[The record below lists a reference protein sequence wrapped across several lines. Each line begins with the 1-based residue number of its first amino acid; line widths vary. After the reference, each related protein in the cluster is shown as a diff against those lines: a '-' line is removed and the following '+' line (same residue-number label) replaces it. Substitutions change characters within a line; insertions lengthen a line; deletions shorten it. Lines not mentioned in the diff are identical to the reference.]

1 MKNFI
6 YIAMAI
12 AAPIALVNCTKE
24 KTIVEVQK
32 GNTILSGTE
41 TPTATLGSVG
51 DYYLRLP
58 VYDFYGP
65 KTAEGWGTPVSLKG
79 APGIAG
85 QSGSKMHSGSGALA
99 ADKGVEGDWYVDTVN
114 KRLYGPKTSTG
125 WGARYVSLDP
135 QDSVPAPEVITPED
149 YELSL
154 DGKTLVKWKNKNT
167 KSIDMQSD
175 EILKKVTA
183 IGDYAFEEISV
194 KAVVLPSEL
203 KIIGKEAFKNNKLV
217 VLEIP
222 NKVTDVKEFAFLGN
236 ELKSVTIPNSVVNL
250 EEGAFAENNLTA
262 VNLPANITTI
272 AKNLFSNNELVSIT
286 IPNGVITIGT
296 GAFKENNIESLSLPA
311 SVKRVEGWAF
321 AINRLKTVL
330 IPEGLTTIG
339 IQAFYN
345 NRLKTVILPST
356 LSEIGTLAFSK
367 NSNLETATFLG
378 TTPPTFLLGSKIF
391 EDTAITHFYVPTASI
406 AAYKTAFPSYQDL
419 ITAK

>member
-41 TPTATLGSVG
+41 TPTATLGNVG

-85 QSGSKMHSGSGALA
+85 QSGSKMHSGNGAPA
-99 ADKGVEGDWYVDTVN
+99 ADKGVEGDWYIDTVN

-125 WGARYVSLDP
+125 WGAHYVSLDP
-135 QDSVPAPEVITPED
+135 QDPVPAPEVITPED

-217 VLEIP
+217 VLDIP

-296 GAFKENNIESLSLPA
+296 GAFNENNIESLSLPA

-330 IPEGLTTIG
+330 IPEGLTAIG

-406 AAYKTAFPSYQDL
+406 AAYKASFPTYQEL
-419 ITAK
+419 ITTK

>member
-32 GNTILSGTE
+32 GNTIISGTE

-203 KIIGKEAFKNNKLV
+203 KIIGKGAFKNNKLV
-217 VLEIP
+217 VLDIP

>member
-79 APGIAG
+79 ASAG
-85 QSGSKMHSGSGALA
+85 QSGSKIYSGSGAPA
-99 ADKGVEGDWYVDTVN
+99 GDKGIEGDWYIDTVN

-125 WGARYVSLDP
+125 WGVRYVSLDP
-135 QDSVPAPEVITPED
+135 QDPALAPDVITAAD

-183 IGDYAFEEISV
+183 IGDYAFEDISV

-203 KIIGKEAFKNNKLV
+203 KIIGKGAFKNNKLV
-217 VLEIP
+217 VLDIP

-236 ELKSVTIPNSVVNL
+236 ELKSVTIANSVVNL

-286 IPNGVITIGT
+286 IPNGVITIGS

-311 SVKRVEGWAF
+311 SVKKIEGWAF
-321 AINRLKTVL
+321 AVNRLKTIL
-330 IPEGLTTIG
+330 IPEGVTTIG

-345 NRLKTVILPST
+345 NRLKTVTLPTT

-391 EDTAITHFYVPTASI
+391 EDTAIAHFYVPTASI
-406 AAYKTAFPSYQDL
+406 AAYKTAFPSYRDL

>member
-65 KTAEGWGTPVSLKG
+65 KTAEGWGAPVSLKG
-79 APGIAG
+79 APAG
-85 QSGSKMHSGSGALA
+85 QSGSKIYSGSGAPA
-99 ADKGVEGDWYVDTVN
+99 ADKGIEGDWYIDTVN
-114 KRLYGPKTSTG
+114 KRLYGPKTATG

-135 QDSVPAPEVITPED
+135 QDPVPTPEVITPAD

-183 IGDYAFEEISV
+183 IGDYAFEDISV

-203 KIIGKEAFKNNKLV
+203 KIIGKGAFKNNKLV
-217 VLEIP
+217 VLDIP

-236 ELKSVTIPNSVVNL
+236 ELKSVTIANSVVNL

-286 IPNGVITIGT
+286 IPNGVITIGS

-311 SVKRVEGWAF
+311 SVKKIEGWAF
-321 AINRLKTVL
+321 AVNRLKTIL
-330 IPEGLTTIG
+330 IPEGVTTIG

-345 NRLKTVILPST
+345 NRLKTVTLPTT

-378 TTPPTFLLGSKIF
+378 TTPPAFLLGSKIF
-391 EDTAITHFYVPTASI
+391 EDTAIAHFYVPTASI
-406 AAYKTAFPSYQDL
+406 AAYKTAFPSYRDL

>member
-1 MKNFI
+1 MKHFI

-12 AAPIALVNCTKE
+12 AVPITLVNCTKE
-24 KTIVEVQK
+24 KIIVEVQK

-79 APGIAG
+79 TPGAAG
-85 QSGSKMHSGSGALA
+85 QSGSKIHSGNGAPT
-99 ADKGVEGDWYVDTVN
+99 ADKGNEGDWYIDTVN
-114 KRLYGPKTSTG
+114 KRLYGPKTATG
-125 WGARYVSLDP
+125 WGVRYISLDP
-135 QDSVPAPEVITPED
+135 QDPVPTPEVITPAD

-167 KSIDMQSD
+167 QSIDMQAD
-175 EILKKVTA
+175 DILKKVTA
-183 IGDYAFEEISV
+183 IGDYAFENISV

-203 KIIGKEAFKNNKLV
+203 KIIGKGAFQNNKLV
-217 VLEIP
+217 VLDIP
-222 NKVTDVKEFAFLGN
+222 NKVTDVKQFAFLGN

-262 VNLPANITTI
+262 VNLPPNITTI
-272 AKNLFSNNELVSIT
+272 AKNLFSNNELVAIT
-286 IPNGVITIGT
+286 IPNGVITIGSA
-296 GAFKENNIESLSLPA
+296 AFKENNIESLSLPA
-311 SVKRVEGWAF
+311 SVKKVEGWAF
-321 AINRLKTVL
+321 AVNHLKTVL
-330 IPEGLTTIG
+330 IPEGVTTIG

-345 NRLKTVILPST
+345 NRLKTVMLPTT

-367 NSNLETATFLG
+367 NSYLESATFLG
-378 TTPPTFLLGSKIF
+378 TTPPTFLLGSNIF
-391 EDTAITHFYVPTASI
+391 VDTVITHFYVPAGSV

>member
-41 TPTATLGSVG
+41 TPTATLGNVG

-65 KTAEGWGTPVSLKG
+65 KTAEGWGTPVNLKG
-79 APGIAG
+79 ASAG
-85 QSGSKMHSGSGALA
+85 QSGSKIYSGSGAPA
-99 ADKGVEGDWYVDTVN
+99 ADKGIEGDWYIDTVN
-114 KRLYGPKTSTG
+114 KRLYGPKTTTG

-135 QDSVPAPEVITPED
+135 QDPVPTPEVITPAD

-183 IGDYAFEEISV
+183 IGDYAFEDISV

-203 KIIGKEAFKNNKLV
+203 KIIGKGAFKNNKLV
-217 VLEIP
+217 VLDIP

-236 ELKSVTIPNSVVNL
+236 ELKSVTIANSVVNL

-286 IPNGVITIGT
+286 IPNGVITIGS

-311 SVKRVEGWAF
+311 SVKKIEGWAF
-321 AINRLKTVL
+321 AVNRLKTIL
-330 IPEGLTTIG
+330 IPEGVTTIG

-345 NRLKTVILPST
+345 NRLKTVTLPTT

-391 EDTAITHFYVPTASI
+391 EDTAIAHFYVPTASI

>member
-12 AAPIALVNCTKE
+12 AVPIALVNCTKE

-41 TPTATLGSVG
+41 TATATLGSVG

-79 APGIAG
+79 APAG
-85 QSGSKMHSGSGALA
+85 QSGSKIHSGSGAPA
-99 ADKGVEGDWYVDTVN
+99 ADKGIEGDWYIDTVN
-114 KRLYGPKTSTG
+114 KRLYGPKTATG
-125 WGARYVSLDP
+125 WGTRYVSLDP
-135 QDSVPAPEVITPED
+135 QDPVPTPEVITPAD

-183 IGDYAFEEISV
+183 IGDYAFEDISV

-203 KIIGKEAFKNNKLV
+203 KIIGKGAFKNNKLV
-217 VLEIP
+217 VLDIP

-236 ELKSVTIPNSVVNL
+236 ELKSVTIANSVVNL

-286 IPNGVITIGT
+286 IPNGVITIGS

-311 SVKRVEGWAF
+311 SVKKIEGWAF
-321 AINRLKTVL
+321 AVNRLKTIL
-330 IPEGLTTIG
+330 IPEGVTTIG

-345 NRLKTVILPST
+345 NRLKTVTLPTT

-391 EDTAITHFYVPTASI
+391 EDTAIAHFYVPTASI
-406 AAYKTAFPSYQDL
+406 AAYKTAFPSYRDL

>member
-85 QSGSKMHSGSGALA
+85 QSGSKMHSGSGAPA
-99 ADKGVEGDWYVDTVN
+99 ADKGVEGDWYIDTVN

-125 WGARYVSLDP
+125 WGAHYVSLDP
-135 QDSVPAPEVITPED
+135 QDPVPAPEVITPED

-217 VLEIP
+217 VLDIP

-345 NRLKTVILPST
+345 NRLKTVMLPST

-378 TTPPTFLLGSKIF
+378 ITPPTFLLGSKIF

-406 AAYKTAFPSYQDL
+406 AAYKASFPTYQEL
-419 ITAK
+419 ITTK

>member
-41 TPTATLGSVG
+41 TPTATLGNVG

-65 KTAEGWGTPVSLKG
+65 KTAEGWGAPVSLKG
-79 APGIAG
+79 APAG
-85 QSGSKMHSGSGALA
+85 QSGSKIYSGSGAPA
-99 ADKGVEGDWYVDTVN
+99 ADKGIEGDWYIDTVN
-114 KRLYGPKTSTG
+114 KRLYGPKTATG

-135 QDSVPAPEVITPED
+135 QDPVPTPEVITPAD

-183 IGDYAFEEISV
+183 IGDYAFEDISV

-203 KIIGKEAFKNNKLV
+203 KIIGKGAFKNNKLV
-217 VLEIP
+217 VLDIP

-236 ELKSVTIPNSVVNL
+236 ELKSVTIANSVVNL

-272 AKNLFSNNELVSIT
+272 AKNLFSNNELVYIT
-286 IPNGVITIGT
+286 IPNGVITIGS

-311 SVKRVEGWAF
+311 SVKKIEGWAF
-321 AINRLKTVL
+321 AVNRLKTIL
-330 IPEGLTTIG
+330 IPEGVTTIG

-345 NRLKTVILPST
+345 NRLKTVTLPTT

-378 TTPPTFLLGSKIF
+378 TTPPAFLLGSKIF
-391 EDTAITHFYVPTASI
+391 EDTAIAHFYVPTASI
-406 AAYKTAFPSYQDL
+406 AAYKTAFPSYRDL

>member
-1 MKNFI
+1 M
-6 YIAMAI
+6 
-12 AAPIALVNCTKE
+12 
-24 KTIVEVQK
+24 
-32 GNTILSGTE
+32 
-41 TPTATLGSVG
+41 GSVG

-79 APGIAG
+79 APAG
-85 QSGSKMHSGSGALA
+85 QSGSKIYSGSGAPA
-99 ADKGVEGDWYVDTVN
+99 ADKGIEGDWYIDTVN
-114 KRLYGPKTSTG
+114 KRLYGPKTATG

-135 QDSVPAPEVITPED
+135 QDPVPTPEVITPAD

-175 EILKKVTA
+175 EILTA
-183 IGDYAFEEISV
+183 IGDYAFEDISV

-203 KIIGKEAFKNNKLV
+203 KIIGKGAFKNNKLV
-217 VLEIP
+217 VLDIP

-236 ELKSVTIPNSVVNL
+236 ELKSVTIANSVVNL

-286 IPNGVITIGT
+286 IPNGVITIGS

-311 SVKRVEGWAF
+311 SVKKIEGWAF
-321 AINRLKTVL
+321 AVNRLKTIL
-330 IPEGLTTIG
+330 IPEGVTTIG

-345 NRLKTVILPST
+345 NRLKTVTLPTT

-391 EDTAITHFYVPTASI
+391 EDTAIAHFYVPTASI
-406 AAYKTAFPSYQDL
+406 VAYKTAFPSYQDL

>member
-79 APGIAG
+79 APAG
-85 QSGSKMHSGSGALA
+85 QSGSKIYSGSGAPA
-99 ADKGVEGDWYVDTVN
+99 GDKGIEGDWYIDTVN

-135 QDSVPAPEVITPED
+135 QDPVPTPEVITPAD

-183 IGDYAFEEISV
+183 IGDYAFEDISV

-203 KIIGKEAFKNNKLV
+203 KIIGKGAFKNNKLV
-217 VLEIP
+217 VLDIP

-236 ELKSVTIPNSVVNL
+236 ELKSVTIANSVVNL

-286 IPNGVITIGT
+286 IPNGVITIGS

-311 SVKRVEGWAF
+311 SVKKIEGWAF
-321 AINRLKTVL
+321 AVNRLKTIL
-330 IPEGLTTIG
+330 IPEGVTTIG

-345 NRLKTVILPST
+345 NRLKTVTLPTT

-378 TTPPTFLLGSKIF
+378 TTPPAFLLGSKIF
-391 EDTAITHFYVPTASI
+391 EDTAIAHFYVPTASI
-406 AAYKTAFPSYQDL
+406 VAYKTAFPAYQSY

>member
-85 QSGSKMHSGSGALA
+85 QSGSKMHSGSGAPA
-99 ADKGVEGDWYVDTVN
+99 ADKGVEGDWYIDTVN

-125 WGARYVSLDP
+125 WGARYVPLDP
-135 QDSVPAPEVITPED
+135 QDPVPAPEVITPED

-183 IGDYAFEEISV
+183 IGDYAFEDISV

-203 KIIGKEAFKNNKLV
+203 KIIGKGAFKNNKLV
-217 VLEIP
+217 VLDIP

-286 IPNGVITIGT
+286 IPNGVITIGS

-406 AAYKTAFPSYQDL
+406 AAYKASFPTYQEL
-419 ITAK
+419 ITTK

>member
-41 TPTATLGSVG
+41 TPTATLGNVG

-65 KTAEGWGTPVSLKG
+65 KTAEGWGTPVNLKG
-79 APGIAG
+79 TSAG
-85 QSGSKMHSGSGALA
+85 QSGSKIYSGSGAPA
-99 ADKGVEGDWYVDTVN
+99 ADKGIEGDWYIDTVN

-125 WGARYVSLDP
+125 WGVRYVSLDP
-135 QDSVPAPEVITPED
+135 QDPVPAPEVITPAD

-183 IGDYAFEEISV
+183 IGDYAFEDISV

-203 KIIGKEAFKNNKLV
+203 KIIGKGAFKNNKLV
-217 VLEIP
+217 VLDIP

-236 ELKSVTIPNSVVNL
+236 ELKSVTIANSVVNL

-286 IPNGVITIGT
+286 IPNGVITIGS

-311 SVKRVEGWAF
+311 SVKKIEGWAF
-321 AINRLKTVL
+321 AVNRLKTIL
-330 IPEGLTTIG
+330 IPEGVTTIG

-345 NRLKTVILPST
+345 NRLKTVTLPTT

-378 TTPPTFLLGSKIF
+378 ITPPTFLLGSKIF
-391 EDTAITHFYVPTASI
+391 EDTAIAHFYVPTASI
-406 AAYKTAFPSYQDL
+406 VAYKTAFPSYQDL

>member
-79 APGIAG
+79 APAG
-85 QSGSKMHSGSGALA
+85 QSGSKIHSGSGAPD
-99 ADKGVEGDWYVDTVN
+99 ADKGNEGDWYIDTVN
-114 KRLYGPKTSTG
+114 KRLYGPKTATG

-135 QDSVPAPEVITPED
+135 QDPVPTPEVITPAD

-183 IGDYAFEEISV
+183 IGDYAFEDISV

-203 KIIGKEAFKNNKLV
+203 KIIGKGAFKNNKLV
-217 VLEIP
+217 VLDIP

-236 ELKSVTIPNSVVNL
+236 ELKSVTIANSVVNL

-286 IPNGVITIGT
+286 IPNGVITIGS

-311 SVKRVEGWAF
+311 SVKKIEGWAF
-321 AINRLKTVL
+321 AVNRLKTIL
-330 IPEGLTTIG
+330 IPEGVTTIG

-345 NRLKTVILPST
+345 NRLKTVTLPTT

-391 EDTAITHFYVPTASI
+391 EDTAIAQFYVPTASI

>member
-32 GNTILSGTE
+32 GNTIISGTE

>member
-1 MKNFI
+1 MKNVI

-79 APGIAG
+79 APGVAG
-85 QSGSKMHSGSGALA
+85 LSGSKIHSGSGAPV
-99 ADKGVEGDWYVDTVN
+99 ADKGGEGDWYIDTVN

-125 WGARYVSLDP
+125 WGVRYVSLDP
-135 QDSVPAPEVITPED
+135 QAPALAPDVITAAD
-149 YELSL
+149 YELSP
-154 DGKTLVKWKNKNT
+154 DGKTLVKWKNVQT
-167 KSIDMQSD
+167 KSLDMQED
-175 EILKKVTA
+175 AVLKNVTA
-183 IGDYAFEEISV
+183 IGDYAFEDMKLIML
-194 KAVVLPSEL
+194 VLPNEL
-203 KIIGKEAFKNNKLV
+203 KTIGKGAFQNNKLV
-217 VLEIP
+217 VLNIP
-222 NKVTDVKEFAFLGN
+222 NKVTDVKQFAFLGN
-236 ELKSVTIPNSVVNL
+236 ELKSVTIPNNVVNL

-272 AKNLFSNNELVSIT
+272 AKNLFSNNELEAIT
-286 IPNGVITIGT
+286 IPNGVITIGS

-311 SVKRVEGWAF
+311 SVKKVEGWAF
-321 AINRLKTVL
+321 AVNKLKTVL
-330 IPEGLTTIG
+330 ITEGVTTIG

-345 NRLKTVILPST
+345 NRLKTIILPST

-367 NSNLETATFLG
+367 NSYLETATFLG
-378 TTPPTFLLGSKIF
+378 TTPPSFLLGSNIF
-391 EDTAITHFYVPTASI
+391 VDTIIAHFYVPKASI

>member
-65 KTAEGWGTPVSLKG
+65 KTAEGWGNPVSLKG
-79 APGIAG
+79 ASAG
-85 QSGSKMHSGSGALA
+85 QSGSKIYSGSGAPA
-99 ADKGVEGDWYVDTVN
+99 ADKGIEGDWYIDTVN
-114 KRLYGPKTSTG
+114 KRLYGPKTATG
-125 WGARYVSLDP
+125 WGVRYVSLDP
-135 QDSVPAPEVITPED
+135 QDPVPTPEVITPAD

-183 IGDYAFEEISV
+183 IGDYAFEDISV

-203 KIIGKEAFKNNKLV
+203 KIIGKGAFKNNKLV
-217 VLEIP
+217 VLDIP

-236 ELKSVTIPNSVVNL
+236 ELKSVTIANSVVNL

-286 IPNGVITIGT
+286 IPNGVITIGS

-311 SVKRVEGWAF
+311 SVKKIEGWAF
-321 AINRLKTVL
+321 AVNRLKTIL
-330 IPEGLTTIG
+330 IPEGVTTIG

-345 NRLKTVILPST
+345 NRLKTVTLPTT

-378 TTPPTFLLGSKIF
+378 ITPPTFLLGSKIF
-391 EDTAITHFYVPTASI
+391 EDTAIAHFYVPTASI

>member
-1 MKNFI
+1 
-6 YIAMAI
+6 MAI

-65 KTAEGWGTPVSLKG
+65 KTAEGWGAPVSLKG
-79 APGIAG
+79 APAG
-85 QSGSKMHSGSGALA
+85 QSGSKIYSGSGAPA
-99 ADKGVEGDWYVDTVN
+99 ADKGIEGDWYIDTVN
-114 KRLYGPKTSTG
+114 KRLYGPKTATG

-135 QDSVPAPEVITPED
+135 QDPVPTPEVITPAD

-183 IGDYAFEEISV
+183 IGDYAFEDISV

-203 KIIGKEAFKNNKLV
+203 KIIGKGAFKNNKLV
-217 VLEIP
+217 VLDIP

-236 ELKSVTIPNSVVNL
+236 ELKSVTIANSVVNL

-286 IPNGVITIGT
+286 IPNGVITIGS

-311 SVKRVEGWAF
+311 SVKKIEGWAF
-321 AINRLKTVL
+321 AVNRLKTIL
-330 IPEGLTTIG
+330 IPEGVTTIG

-345 NRLKTVILPST
+345 NRLKTVTLPTT

-378 TTPPTFLLGSKIF
+378 TTPPAFLLGSKIF
-391 EDTAITHFYVPTASI
+391 EDTAIAHFYVPTASI
-406 AAYKTAFPSYQDL
+406 AAYKTAFPSYRDL

>member
-1 MKNFI
+1 
-6 YIAMAI
+6 MAI

-85 QSGSKMHSGSGALA
+85 QSGSKMHSGSGAPA
-99 ADKGVEGDWYVDTVN
+99 ADKGVEGDWYIDTVN

-135 QDSVPAPEVITPED
+135 QDPVPAPEVITPED

-250 EEGAFAENNLTA
+250 GEGAFAENNLTA

-330 IPEGLTTIG
+330 IPEGVTTIG

-378 TTPPTFLLGSKIF
+378 TTPPTFLLGSNIF
-391 EDTAITHFYVPTASI
+391 VDTVIAHFYVPTASI